1 MLTIEPW
8 TAAWFLPPL
17 IPIAIWV
24 AWSDLSS
31 MKIPNK
37 AVLAALIVFVVIGPF
52 ALPFEE
58 YLWRFTHFAAILALG
73 FVLTAIGLFGAG
85 DSKFMSAMAPFI
97 ALADAYTFLFLLLP
111 TILGAF
117 AVHRLAKRV
126 PWLRERTQ
134 GWESWE
140 RRDFPMGFALAP
152 SLIFYLLLGL
162 FNG

>member
-37 AVLAALIVFVVIGPF
+37 AVLATLIIFAVVGLI
-52 ALPFEE
+52 ALPFDQ
-58 YLWRFTHFAAILALG
+58 YLWRYAHFAVVLVIG
-73 FVLTAIGLFGAG
+73 FILTAIGLFGAG

-97 ALADAYTFLFLLLP
+97 ALPDAYTFLFILLP
-111 TILGAF
+111 TILAAF
-117 AVHRLAKRV
+117 AVHRTMKKVA
-126 PWLRERTQ
+126 WFRERTAD
-134 GWESWE
+134 WESWQ
-140 RRDFPMGFALAP
+140 RKDFPMGFALAP
-152 SLIFYLLLGL
+152 ALIFYLLIGL
-162 FNG
+162 LNG